1 MSLQVGGSGC
11 QQRFTS
17 GEPALHLMAWFRA
30 VKYLLP
36 AVWTFLPMY
45 LIERQA
51 DLYFLSDNLPG
62 FYSISGWR
70 LVLFII
76 IAVVGSISA
85 GALLR
90 QLWSAA
96 IAEIVGLVG
105 FLVAVYALCDPR
117 VCYATG
123 PEGLEPLRFGFFL
136 GSVTIAGSALG
147 ATIRGK
153 ALSRLGHF
161 VAGFSGFAAFGFF
174 PVIFTFAGAK
184 LLSPFH
190 PWAAA
195 ILLGLASVTISV
207 TVSLSLGP
215 RLGFATPVLSLAALF
230 ALAAGIATAYINS
243 VSAGITFYALMVI
256 ASAFVG
262 AFLVGKD
269 RPLAERHKSWFG
281 GAFAIGLV
289 LVLLIMLL
297 IVPDAVNGV
306 LPASA
311 GSSGSLVMG
320 APVYLGAYMDAPAGH
335 ASGAEVTIS
344 FAGTNASSIQA
355 DNFLSAGIG
364 IHAAGCCVD
373 GIDYSYRFDLYL
385 FHDGSEMLVASAW
398 QVCDDNAACGGHSWK
413 VLMLLD
419 AEPFQETAPSDNIS
433 LRMEWA
439 QIHSSASVLWTY
451 SESRGPFVNFTSF
464 VPPSSENHD
473 FNTGVL
479 PGGTPTAGQS
489 GSYFFQFGVMS
500 RYPIGHA
507 GWTIALTCPAI
518 LNVRWTCVPHARTL
532 AGDQSFWKVFWR
544 WGEDYPN
551 ATDVSPQ
558 PDLLIFGFSSA
569 SSTPSFEGLW

>member
-1 MSLQVGGSGC
+1 M
-11 QQRFTS
+11 
-17 GEPALHLMAWFRA
+17 PLMAWSRA
-30 VKYLLP
+30 VRYLLP
-36 AVWTFLPMY
+36 AIWTFLPMY

-70 LVLFII
+70 LVLFITV
-76 IAVVGSISA
+76 AVVGSISA
-85 GALLR
+85 GALLG
-90 QLWSAA
+90 QLWGPA
-96 IAEIVGLVG
+96 IAEIAGLVG
-105 FLVAVYALCDPR
+105 FFVAVYALCDPR

-136 GSVTIAGSALG
+136 GSVTTAGSGLG
-147 ATIRGK
+147 AVIRGK

-161 VAGFSGFAAFGFF
+161 VTGFSGFFASGFY
-174 PVIFTFAGAK
+174 PVIFTFAGTK

-195 ILLGLASVTISV
+195 ILLGMAGVTISV

-215 RLGFATPVLSLAALF
+215 RLGFATPVLSLATLF
-230 ALAAGIATAYINS
+230 ALSVGIATAYINS
-243 VSAGITFYALMVI
+243 ISVDITFYALIVI
-256 ASAFVG
+256 ASACVG
-262 AFLVGKD
+262 AFLVRKD
-269 RPLAERHKSWFG
+269 RPWTDRHRSGFS
-281 GAFAIGLV
+281 GAFVTGLI
-289 LVLLIMLL
+289 LVMLMMLL
-297 IVPDAVNGV
+297 LAPDAVNGV

-311 GSSGSLVMG
+311 GSSESLVMG

-373 GIDYSYRFDLYL
+373 GIDYSYRFDLFE
-385 FHDGSEMLVASAW
+385 FHDGSEMMIASAW

-413 VLMLLD
+413 VLMYSD
-419 AEPFQETAPSDNIS
+419 TQPFRSTEPSDNVT
-433 LRMEWA
+433 LRMEWTRTR
-439 QIHSSASVLWTY
+439 SNASVLWSY
-451 SESRGPFVNFTSF
+451 SESRKPFVNFTDF
-464 VPPSSENHD
+464 IPPSSENHD

-479 PGGTPTAGQS
+479 PGGTPTAAQS
-489 GSYFFQFGVMS
+489 GSYFFQFGIAS
-500 RYPIGHA
+500 RYPIGHS
-507 GWTIALTCPAI
+507 GWTVALTCPAI
-518 LNVRWTCVPHARTL
+518 LNVGWSCVPHAKTL

-551 ATDVSPQ
+551 TTVVSPQ
-558 PDLLIFGFSSA
+558 PDVLIFGFSSA
-569 SSTPSFEGLW
+569 SSTPSFESLW